1 MAETLPAVIG
11 GLLGVLGIGG
21 GGFWAYLAKRRPGE
35 AAYLTAVNSM
45 AETFSRQM
53 NELVAHQQTQIAALE
68 DTVENLKAEATQF
81 RREGEELRGENRQ
94 LRQIVSIM
102 ARKMR
107 EHGIDLPEEV
117 SVIGLLEVE
126 GDGLTVVAAVRG
138 RR

>member
-68 DTVENLKAEATQF
+68 DTVENLKAEATRF
-81 RREGEELRGENRQ
+81 RKR
-94 LRQIVSIM
+94 
-102 ARKMR
+102 
-107 EHGIDLPEEV
+107 
-117 SVIGLLEVE
+117 
-126 GDGLTVVAAVRG
+126 
-138 RR
+138 